1 MRDQTALIIALR
13 AAGGPVRLWPRVRPI
28 NRHIVERS
36 LRIAAFGPHT
46 CRPFPV
52 RITAPSKEVTPAG
65 H

>member
-1 MRDQTALIIALR
+1 MPILNSRT
-13 AAGGPVRLWPRVRPI
+13 PVRLWPRVRPI

-52 RITAPSKEVTPAG
+52 RITTPREEVTPAG